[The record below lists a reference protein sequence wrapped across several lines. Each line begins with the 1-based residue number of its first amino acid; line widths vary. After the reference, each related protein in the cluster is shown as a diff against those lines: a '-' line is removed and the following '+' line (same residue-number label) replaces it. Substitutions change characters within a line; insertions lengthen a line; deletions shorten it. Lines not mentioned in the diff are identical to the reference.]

1 MIHLDKEMT
10 RPHVQMG
17 QLTDVELCNNVL
29 FLLHKSPESILS
41 KSNDHFWCGLADAVT
56 GNSDSAAIRLEQV
69 TKDDPTYLGGLV
81 LQVKGFKFSEF
92 RSKLENIQYFPFFF
106 SKKN

>member
-1 MIHLDKEMT
+1 MTHSDREMT
-10 RPHVQMG
+10 RPLVQMG

-56 GNSDSAAIRLEQV
+56 GNLDSAAIRLEQV

-81 LQVKGFKFSEF
+81 LQARGF
-92 RSKLENIQYFPFFF
+92 RFFF
-106 SKKN
+106 EILERLERWTMF